1 MPEFTKIINLFS
13 FELYGADFMLDEDLN
28 PLLIEIN
35 QGPTLSIATAVTKDL
50 VEKMLEDICKIVLD
64 KQRDSEAGDFIK
76 IFRQPIVSLHNKI

>member
-1 MPEFTKIINLFS
+1 MPYCLHIL
-13 FELYGADFMLDEDLN
+13 LLDEDLN

-76 IFRQPIVSLHNKI
+76 IFRQPIVRAKKSIPLIKMIVSR